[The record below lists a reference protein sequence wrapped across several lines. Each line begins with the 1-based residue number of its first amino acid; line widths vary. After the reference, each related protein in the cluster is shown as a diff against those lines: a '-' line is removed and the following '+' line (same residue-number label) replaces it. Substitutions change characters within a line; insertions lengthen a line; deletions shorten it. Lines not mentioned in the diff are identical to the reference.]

1 MTGFSVEP
9 VGEDDRVLGFTDTF
23 MIWFGAGVSIAEFWA
38 GALLTPGLDLRNALL
53 VILLGHLVGNLL
65 LAFVALAGWKTGL
78 PTMVLS
84 RKILGSRG
92 SFLPSILNYIQLI
105 GWTGIM
111 IFVGAGAASK
121 VTVALTGKHLFSIW
135 VITLGAL
142 VMIWALI
149 GPLGW
154 RLLSRISGALLLF
167 LSMWLLLYI
176 IRIGGAGSTGTGR
189 LGFWVAL
196 DLVVAMPVSWAP
208 LAADYG
214 RFCKDAKTS
223 FWGTF
228 LGYFVS
234 SSLMYIVGAVTNLK
248 FGTPDPVELI
258 ALVGAGIPAFIII
271 VLSTVTT
278 TFMDVYSAAMSFKN
292 VVERSDAR
300 KHIILVTLLG
310 IVLALVFPAERYEV
324 FLLIIG
330 GVFVPFSML
339 ITLDFLFEHE
349 CYESLTI
356 LRGMVLINKGT
367 LLVWM
372 LGSIFYLLLSAKTMF
387 GINVPILGLVAD
399 EAGCSLPTLVLTAIL
414 YVVVILLRRRTRL

>member
-9 VGEDDRVLGFTDTF
+9 VGADDRVLGFTDTF

-111 IFVGAGAASK
+111 IFVGAEAASK
-121 VTVALTGKHLFSIW
+121 VTVALTGKQLFSIW

-154 RLLSRISGALLLF
+154 RLLSRISGTLLLF

-176 IRIGGAGSTGTGR
+176 VWIGGAGSTGTGR

-214 RFCKDAKTS
+214 RFCKDAKAS

-228 LGYFVS
+228 LGYFAS
-234 SSLMYIVGAVTNLK
+234 SSLMYIIGAVTNLK

-258 ALVGAGIPAFIII
+258 ALVGVGIPAFIII

-300 KHIILVTLLG
+300 KHIVLVTLLG
-310 IVLALVFPAERYEV
+310 IVLALVFPAERYEA

-349 CYESLTI
+349 RYEGLMI
-356 LRGMVLINKGT
+356 LRGMALINKGT

-372 LGSIFYLLLSAKTMF
+372 LGSIFYLLLSIKPMF
-387 GINVPILGLVAD
+387 GINVPVLGLVAD
-399 EAGCSLPTLVLTAIL
+399 EAGCSLPTLVLTAII